1 MRTILIATDFSD
13 ASRNASYYGL
23 ALAKEIGAN
32 VCLFNSYKLPTPAAG
47 LGVTVSGY
55 DAKMQTDAKLLEE
68 AVKLDLGNKNIQII
82 SDEGNAG
89 EAIIKLANEKKF
101 DFIITGMKGVGK
113 SLKKIFGSTAT
124 SLAKHTNLPLIIVPE
139 DAIYTT
145 PEKVV
150 FASDTPVTDYAVPA
164 QLTSILTLFRSK
176 LYVVKVVK
184 DGNEERVAI
193 PGSVQKEK
201 VSAAGNE
208 VSFQVKEG
216 TDIRHAL
223 SDFIRE
229 QYADMLVMMPHKH
242 DWTER
247 LFKKSETANM
257 IFHTKI
263 PLLILPD
270 IPST

>member
-47 LGVTVSGY
+47 LGVSVSGY
-55 DAKMQTDAKLLEE
+55 DVKMQTDGKLLEE
-68 AVKLDLGNKNIQII
+68 ASKLNPGNKDIQII
-82 SDEGNAG
+82 SDEGDAG
-89 EAIIKLANEKKF
+89 EAIIRLANEKKF

-124 SLAKHTNLPLIIVPE
+124 SLSKHTNLPLIIVPE
-139 DAIYTT
+139 EAIYTT
-145 PEKVV
+145 PETVV
-150 FASDTPVTDYAVPA
+150 FASDTAVTDHEVPA
-164 QLTSILTLFRSK
+164 QLTSIITLFKSK

-184 DGNEERVAI
+184 DGSDERVAI
-193 PGSVQKEK
+193 PASAQKEK
-201 VSAAGNE
+201 VSGAGDK
-208 VSFQVKEG
+208 VSFRVKEA
-216 TDIRHAL
+216 TDIRVAL

-229 QYADMLVMMPHKH
+229 QHADMLVMMPHKH

-247 LFKKSETANM
+247 LFKKSETTNM

-263 PLLILPD
+263 PLLILPEAV
-270 IPST
+270 